1 MNSISRLEKVENTH
15 NKRLYKLFLFL
26 LKVIPI
32 VSAFFYWLNT
42 TLAYFE
48 IDIPI
53 LSYLGGMSFY
63 CWLLIYIATYVFN
76 FCSYQRVFLY
86 YILICNIINIIDYH
100 YTIPLSDFN
109 LLVTYYIL
117 SGLSLFLFLLLYL
130 RNKNKR

>member
-1 MNSISRLEKVENTH
+1 MNSISKSEKGENIH

-53 LSYLGGMSFY
+53 LSYFGGMSFY

-76 FCSYQRVFLY
+76 FCSYHRIFLY
-86 YILICNIINIIDYH
+86 
-100 YTIPLSDFN
+100 P
-109 LLVTYYIL
+109 
-117 SGLSLFLFLLLYL
+117 
-130 RNKNKR
+130 